1 MPEREEEKINYPNI
15 DGNLVYEKSARRISF
30 GLKFFI
36 FIFASLIT
44 LAIVASYA
52 PVGELVR
59 QISSIGRSFPEAK
72 DPKQITLSCNFKGQ
86 TVSINETLQGSVYN
100 YYGSDPKKDTLNRS
114 NDYAGY
120 VFSYPEDK
128 TITTLATDIKSKG
141 LSLKLT
147 SDETLDLALCLV
159 QAIPYDDAK
168 AELILSHGVG
178 DSVSFAED
186 KKMAG
191 RFPYETLYDNKGICT
206 DKSYLASSLIKE
218 FGYGSVIY
226 VFDKDRHMAVG
237 IKTPS
242 TYSSFSSGYS
252 YIETTNIGYKVGQ
265 LPLID
270 TKNGLAGKLD
280 INFSEN
286 DYKASGSSNIKD
298 IPEIKEGNIS
308 APSETV
314 KISEGKEYERII
326 ELTKRQARIKQI
338 IASLSNLNKSA
349 TDLKPELE
357 SQKPSVE
364 VAQANLSKA
373 QQTLASAE
381 SQYRKN
387 PTEGNYSAYE
397 QAYSS
402 YKTTYNSTT
411 YTVNQYNTLVNNY
424 NYQIDQF
431 NKLVN
436 EYNALIKLD

>member
-1 MPEREEEKINYPNI
+1 MPESEEEKNNYPNI
-15 DGNLVYEKSARRISF
+15 DGNLVYEKSARRIGF
-30 GLKFFI
+30 GFKLFVFV
-36 FIFASLIT
+36 FASLIT
-44 LAIVASYA
+44 LVIVASYA

-59 QISSIGRSFPEAK
+59 QVASVGRSFPEAN
-72 DPKQITLSCNFKGQ
+72 DPKKITLSCNYKGQ
-86 TVSINETLQGSVYN
+86 NVSISETLHGSVYS
-100 YYGSDPKKDTLNRS
+100 YYGGDPEKNNLNRA
-114 NDYAGY
+114 NNYAGY

-128 TITTLATDIKSKG
+128 TIATLATDIKSKG
-141 LSLKLT
+141 QSMNLT
-147 SDETLDLALCLV
+147 GDETLDLALCLV

-168 AELILSHGVG
+168 AELILSHGMG

-226 VFDKDRHMAVG
+226 VFDEDRHMAVG

-242 TYSSFSSGYS
+242 TYSSFNSGYS
-252 YIETTNIGYKVGQ
+252 FIETTNIGYKVGQ

-270 TKNGLAGKLD
+270 TKSGLAGKLD

-286 DYKASGSSNIKD
+286 DYKASGSGNIKA

-308 APSETV
+308 NPSETV
-314 KISEGKEYERII
+314 KISDGKEYERIV
-326 ELTKRQARIKQI
+326 ELTKRQERIRQI
-338 IASLSNLNKSA
+338 IASLGDLSKKA
-349 TDLKPELE
+349 TDLKPQLE

-373 QQTLASAE
+373 QQTLTNAE
-381 SQYRKN
+381 SKYKQN
-387 PTEGNYSAYE
+387 PTQENYSAYE
-397 QAYSS
+397 QAYSA

-411 YTVNQYNTLVNNY
+411 YTVNQYNALVNNY

-436 EYNALIKLD
+436 EYNILIKLD